1 MKAIWR
7 DTVIA
12 ESQKTILL
20 EGNHYFPPES
30 LVQEYYAFS
39 NHKSTC
45 PWKGQASYKSLSING
60 EMLAD
65 AAWFYPDPKPEAN
78 EIKGY
83 IAFWKDVKIKE

>member
-1 MKAIWR
+1 MQAIWR

-30 LVQEYYAFS
+30 LVQEYFSFS

-45 PWKGQASYKSLSING
+45 PWKGQASYKSLRING

-83 IAFWKDVKIKE
+83 IAFWTDVKIKE

>member
-1 MKAIWR
+1 MQAIWR

-30 LVQEYYAFS
+30 LVQEYFSFS

-45 PWKGQASYKSLSING
+45 PWKGQASYKSLRING

-78 EIKGY
+78 EINGY